1 MSDSVRLPRIVRY
14 WVDESIC
21 IAQRR
26 CVQEASGLMEDR
38 NVSGGPFI
46 LSDRPSSSAQVLQIL
61 NAAWVCPVAAFKVE
75 LDDGTVRDSNDRS
88 LRELGKAY
96 SKNAN
101 V

>member
-1 MSDSVRLPRIVRY
+1 LNDSVPLPRIVRF
-14 WVDESIC
+14 WVDETSC

-46 LSDRPSSSAQVLQIL
+46 LSDRPSDMAQVLQIL

-75 LDDGTVRDSNDRS
+75 LDDGTVRDSNDRY
-88 LRELGKAY
+88 LRELGKVY
-96 SKNAN
+96 SKNADA
-101 V
+101 